1 MKLITISV
9 SHYVEKVK
17 WALKISGIPFEE
29 ESHLP
34 GIHAAVTL
42 WLTRGAHRSTPVL
55 IDGNQVIADSTRIL
69 RHLATKYRQKW
80 LYPIPQALELEERF
94 DKNIGPHT
102 RRFIYEQFFEQGFSV
117 AELYDQKVA
126 IPWQKAILPAFA
138 PLMKEVMIRDM
149 AINPAAAEKS
159 RAQFEAEFEFAEKRL
174 ADGRMYL
181 CGDTLTAA
189 DITFAAL
196 SAPVILPQG
205 YGARLPKPEDAPVGS
220 RMRQLIEAYRARPTG
235 QFILRLYKENRHTPI
250 KIPAENY

>member
-1 MKLITISV
+1 MRDPAEGEGFSDVAQLISRLAKEGGRRGNADEAVAEALGEALAVGHGLQAAGDAALDARPGEDLTDLWSRK
-9 SHYVEKVK
+9 VEEMQRE
-17 WALKISGIPFEE
+17 LSR
-29 ESHLP
+29 
-34 GIHAAVTL
+34 T
-42 WLTRGAHRSTPVL
+42 
-55 IDGNQVIADSTRIL
+55 
-69 RHLATKYRQKW
+69 
-80 LYPIPQALELEERF
+80 QALELEERF

-102 RRFIYEQFFEQGFSV
+102 RRFIYEQFFEHGFSV

-220 RMRQLIEAYRARPTG
+220 RMRQMIEAYRARPAG